1 MRDIKETHA
10 TSRHKS
16 VQPDNVFAM
25 AIEHHS
31 AGRLAEAEALYLNR
45 LQSGHEDPAALHNY
59 GVLKAQLGQH
69 KKAIT
74 LFDRTLSIS
83 PDHVIAL
90 NNKGNSYQELGHF
103 EQALESYDR
112 CLRLRPKFPEIH
124 NNKGDLLRCIGRLD
138 EAGGSYRLALTFHPN
153 NYRALFNLALV
164 SNSLGRRQESL
175 RLFKKTLH
183 LKSNEMSGEADPIA
197 FSYTTKAKICHDIE
211 QFRYLESRGK
221 EKGRFQRLTQIYE
234 SLEKDIDW
242 PQDDASL
249 VPFTDDHL
257 KRIRDSY
264 NRPIHLIAAPEVAG
278 SSINENLNS
287 VEITHRYRDHAHGL
301 TYFDEL
307 LNADALQS
315 LRRYLLE
322 STIWFDF
329 KHISGHVA
337 AYLESGLSCPL
348 ILQIAEDLRHCFP
361 DIFKNHA
368 LTQIWA
374 FKNVGRQQKID
385 IHMDDAAVSV
395 NFWIT
400 PDRANRNP
408 EHGGLVVYDF
418 EAPLEWRL
426 NKYDQDIQRLRE
438 TMAQYDPQRVIIP
451 YRQNRAILFN
461 SDLYHESDEA
471 HFGTGYEN
479 HRINMT
485 FLYGSRR
492 GIVRGKRLEP
502 PSKVP

>member
-1 MRDIKETHA
+1 MWDMRETDA
-10 TSRHKS
+10 TSRNKP

-25 AIEHHS
+25 AVEHHS
-31 AGRLAEAEALYLNR
+31 AGRLAEAEVLYLSWI
-45 LQSGHEDPAALHNY
+45 LSGHEDPAALHNY

-69 KKAIT
+69 REAIT
-74 LFDRTLSIS
+74 LFDRTLSID
-83 PDHVIAL
+83 PDHVTAL
-90 NNKGNSYQELGHF
+90 NNKGNSYQELGNF
-103 EQALESYDR
+103 EEALKSYDR
-112 CLRLRPKFPEIH
+112 CLRLRPRFLGIH
-124 NNKGDLLRCIGRLD
+124 NNKGDLLRRMGRLD
-138 EAGGSYRLALTFHPN
+138 EAAENYRLVLAFRPN
-153 NYRALFNLALV
+153 HYRALFSLALV

-183 LKSNEMSGEADPIA
+183 LKSSEMSGEADSIA
-197 FSYTTKAKICHDIE
+197 FNYTTKAKIRHDIE

-221 EKGRFQRLTQIYE
+221 EPGRFRRLTQIYE
-234 SLEKDIDW
+234 LLEKDIDW

-249 VPFTDDHL
+249 VPFTDEHL
-257 KRIRDSY
+257 KHIGDSY
-264 NRPIHLIAAPEVAG
+264 NRPIHLISAPAVPG
-278 SSINENLNS
+278 SSINENLNTA
-287 VEITHRYRDHAHGL
+287 EITRRYQNDGHGL

-307 LNADALQS
+307 LNAEALQS

-348 ILQIAEDLRHCFP
+348 ILQIAEDLCRSFP
-361 DIFKNHA
+361 DIFKKHA

-374 FKNVGRQQKID
+374 FKNVGRQQRID
-385 IHMDDAAVSV
+385 IHVDDAAVSV

-400 PDRANRNP
+400 PDCANRDP
-408 EHGGLVVYDF
+408 EHGGVIVYDF
-418 EAPLEWRL
+418 EAPPEWRL

-438 TMAQYDPQRVIIP
+438 TMAQSDADRVIIP

-492 GIVRGKRLEP
+492 GLIT
-502 PSKVP
+502 